1 MTGANAKTFDGP
13 DSRPPGG
20 ADGAGQK
27 HGLTLGE
34 WLNQA
39 VLAHEEA
46 SKTVEP
52 GRSALPDI
60 ESGASGE
67 DWALNA
73 NPETKRMADALERLA
88 SRLENNERR
97 QALVMTGLDRSV
109 LGLAARVEEAE
120 TEGRQNTVKVTG
132 AMEALR
138 RTSDEIA
145 GRVAHAEALA
155 REAATEVLATIQEF
169 TTVQSEIDGRFVSV
183 EEAARRS
190 AETIAAN
197 ALTEARESQAELARR
212 VDEAEAASRA
222 AADSAV
228 AEIRAAQTALAD
240 RLAVA
245 EADARES
252 ALDAVRALRGEQQ
265 ELADRLAVA
274 ETGGKAAAQ
283 DAMRELQAA
292 QAAMHKRLHQIETET
307 RRSTAEA
314 LLEVREAHEELAA
327 RVAAA
332 NADTRTAD
340 AVNDIESAQRRL
352 TDRLESIETIARD
365 SASRAAAEVASGQ
378 QNIEQRLEQI
388 EAATRE
394 AAANLRMG
402 AAAAINQVRAAQLD
416 LEKRVKLV
424 EAGASFGSGVDGDA
438 VRALHHQLE
447 ERLERIE
454 RDPGRG
460 QDRAALHM
468 LDAKITGL
476 AAAVRDSREKTAQEI
491 ETLHK
496 KGGDE
501 FSTRIEKLE
510 ETVESTISRLAER
523 LATAEATANDAIRAL
538 EHAPG
543 AAAETDAFRSMVE
556 ARLDGMASSMTDI
569 RSEIASQIATAS
581 LVGSADGP
589 EVEAALADVNRRV
602 AAAERRQAHTIEA
615 ISIEIR
621 RMSESVDR
629 RLRSLETRNDD
640 SAAVAVREEVERLT
654 QSLEQRLGEIDQRE
668 LASAERV
675 GAELGRLA
683 ERFDDRFD
691 GVERRSA
698 EAIEHVG
705 EQVARMAERF
715 TQRQDVMARELT
727 ERIVESEERQ
737 TSRLADAI
745 SNLNA
750 RLSEAEELS
759 GSSISPV
766 QKAMSSLA
774 ERLQAVED
782 SVPGSTTRRTSF
794 DPARVQDM
802 PIVYALSAEPKVDV
816 EIDPPVI
823 IEHIANE
830 SETTAYT
837 HDLDD
842 NYTLPSFDDAAFDE
856 PAYEEPAE
864 DAPACA
870 EVAAEAPTVTPNEI
884 DDTVDLDAMEPAV
897 MSPDSFDAPLP
908 EATFEEPQ
916 TDVAELVEEVA
927 FPWDDGADAGQT
939 ATEMTPP
946 AVEDLFEAEIV
957 DPVVDPSKTEAKG
970 SYLDN
975 ARRAAQTAQQS
986 GKRGAK
992 SVANPVSGLRGP
1004 NRVIVWSAAGAIAV
1018 ALAGGAYF
1026 WNKRDA
1032 HGPVD
1037 ARPAPDPSHEP
1048 DPAATP
1054 LDPAV
1059 APAVEGALGETLPDA
1074 EFLDADPGS
1083 SASIADA
1090 AAKAK
1095 ADAAAREATKAKER
1109 ISARPVQGP
1118 HAAIETATTR
1128 PISASATTGAISISL
1143 EQAAIR
1149 GDAVAQYELGLTRL
1163 SNGQTPEGVS
1173 LLRRAANQG
1182 LAMAQYRL
1190 AKLFE
1195 RGEGVPVDLAQARQW
1210 TERAAAAGNRKAM
1223 HDLGVYY
1230 ARGEGAPL
1238 DEASAF
1244 RWFRQAAELGVAD
1257 SQFNL
1262 GVLYQQGR
1270 GTIANTPEALYWF
1283 GVAARAGDNDA
1294 RARVAT
1300 LEAQTS
1306 AEQVAQI
1313 RTRVEGFRAKPAS
1326 ARANGE
1332 FGQRVWNSDS
1342 AANAGTRRRS

>member
-13 DSRPPGG
+13 ESRPSDPSAG
-20 ADGAGQK
+20 AAQK
-27 HGLTLGE
+27 HGLTLSE
-34 WLNQA
+34 WLNQS

-46 SKTVEP
+46 SRPVEP
-52 GRSALPDI
+52 GRAALPHI
-60 ESGASGE
+60 EPGIEGGD
-67 DWALNA
+67 DWSLNA
-73 NPETKRMADALERLA
+73 SPETKRMADALERLA
-88 SRLENNERR
+88 SRLENSERR
-97 QALVMTGLDRSV
+97 HALVMTGLDRSV

-120 TEGRQNTVKVTG
+120 TDVRQSTVKVAG

-138 RTSDEIA
+138 RTGDEIA
-145 GRVAHAEALA
+145 ERVAHAEALA

-169 TTVQSEIDGRFVSV
+169 TTVQSEIDGRFTSV

-190 AETIAAN
+190 AETIAAS
-197 ALTEARESQAELARR
+197 ALTEARQSQAELAQR
-212 VDEAEAASRA
+212 VEEAEAASRLA
-222 AADSAV
+222 AETAV

-240 RLAVA
+240 RLALA
-245 EADARES
+245 EVDARES

-265 ELADRLAVA
+265 ELADRLAIA
-274 ETGGKAAAQ
+274 ETGGRAAAQ

-314 LLEVREAHEELAA
+314 LLEVRAAHEELAA
-327 RVAAA
+327 RVAGASS
-332 NADTRTAD
+332 AD
-340 AVNDIESAQRRL
+340 AVSDIESAQRTL

-365 SASRAAAEVASGQ
+365 TASRAAAEVAAGQ
-378 QNIEQRLEQI
+378 QGIEQRLEQI

-438 VRALHHQLE
+438 VRQLHHQLE
-447 ERLERIE
+447 ERLERME

-491 ETLHK
+491 EGLHK
-496 KGGDE
+496 KGGEE
-501 FSTRIEKLE
+501 FFTRVEKLE
-510 ETVESTISRLAER
+510 QTVESTIARLAER

-569 RSEIASQIATAS
+569 RSEIASQIATAG

-629 RLRSLETRNDD
+629 RLRMLETRNDD

-654 QSLEQRLGEIDQRE
+654 QTLEQRLDEIDQRE
-668 LASAERV
+668 LAGAERV

-737 TSRLADAI
+737 TSRLSDAI
-745 SNLNA
+745 SNLNS

-774 ERLQAVED
+774 QRLQAVED
-782 SVPGSTTRRTSF
+782 SVPGARRTSY
-794 DPARVQDM
+794 DPARTHDM
-802 PIVYALSAEPKVDV
+802 PIVYALSAEPQFEV
-816 EIDPPVI
+816 ELDTPV
-823 IEHIANE
+823 HIAHAANE
-830 SETTAYT
+830 SEATAYA
-837 HDLDD
+837 HNLAD
-842 NYTLPSFDDAAFDE
+842 NYEMPSFDDAAPE
-856 PAYEEPAE
+856 M
-864 DAPACA
+864 
-870 EVAAEAPTVTPNEI
+870 PTVSPNEI
-884 DDTVDLDAMEPAV
+884 DDTVDIDAVLPATMSLDT
-897 MSPDSFDAPLP
+897 FDELLP
-908 EATFEEPQ
+908 EARAPETHAAETAQ
-916 TDVAELVEEVA
+916 DVTTLVEEVA
-927 FPWDDGADAGQT
+927 FPWDAGET
-939 ATEMTPP
+939 VAEMTPP

-957 DPVVDPSKTEAKG
+957 DPVFEAAPAEAKG
-970 SYLDN
+970 NYLDA
-975 ARRAAQTAQQS
+975 ARRAAQTAQQAN
-986 GKRGAK
+986 KRGGAK
-992 SVANPVSGLRGP
+992 ANAGPVTGLRGP

-1032 HGPVD
+1032 QGPVD
-1037 ARPAPDPSHEP
+1037 TRPAPDPS
-1048 DPAATP
+1048 ATP
-1054 LDPAV
+1054 LDPV
-1059 APAVEGALGETLPDA
+1059 VTPAIEGALGETP
-1074 EFLDADPGS
+1074 LDGVAPGLDP
-1083 SASIADA
+1083 ANANDSIADA

-1095 ADAAAREATKAKER
+1095 SDAEARAASKAKDR
-1109 ISARPVQGP
+1109 ISARPMQGP
-1118 HAAIETATTR
+1118 QAANEVAGAR
-1128 PISASATTGAISISL
+1128 QISASATTGAISISL

-1270 GTIANTPEALYWF
+1270 GTVANTPEALYWF
-1283 GVAARAGDNDA
+1283 SIAARAGDNDA

-1300 LEAQTS
+1300 LEAQAP
-1306 AEQVAQI
+1306 AEQVAQV
-1313 RTRVEGFRAKPAS
+1313 RTRVEAFRAKPAS

-1342 AANAGTRRRS
+1342 AGASQPRRTRS

>member
-1 MTGANAKTFDGP
+1 MTGASAKTFDGP
-13 DSRPPGG
+13 ESRKPDAAAG
-20 ADGAGQK
+20 ASQK

-34 WLNQA
+34 WLNQS

-46 SKTVEP
+46 SKPMEP
-52 GRSALPDI
+52 GRSALPHI
-60 ESGASGE
+60 EPGAEGGD

-73 NPETKRMADALERLA
+73 SPETKRMAEALERLA

-120 TEGRQNTVKVTG
+120 TDVRQSTVKVAG

-138 RTSDEIA
+138 RTSDEIE

-169 TTVQSEIDGRFVSV
+169 TTVQSEIDGRFTSV

-190 AETIAAN
+190 AETIAAS
-197 ALTEARESQAELARR
+197 ALTEARQSQAELAKR
-212 VDEAEAASRA
+212 VEEAEAASRA
-222 AADSAV
+222 AAESAV
-228 AEIRAAQTALAD
+228 AEIRAAQTALAE
-240 RLAVA
+240 RLAAA
-245 EADARES
+245 EVDARES
-252 ALDAVRALRGEQQ
+252 ALEAVRALRGEQQ
-265 ELADRLAVA
+265 ELADRLAAA
-274 ETGGKAAAQ
+274 ETGGRAAAQ

-307 RRSTAEA
+307 RRTTAEA
-314 LLEVREAHEELAA
+314 LLEVRAAHEELAA
-327 RVAAA
+327 RVASAS
-332 NADTRTAD
+332 TVD
-340 AVNDIESAQRRL
+340 AVSDIESAQRTL
-352 TDRLESIETIARD
+352 AERLESIETIARD
-365 SASRAAAEVASGQ
+365 TAARAAAEVTAGQ
-378 QNIEQRLEQI
+378 QGIEQRLEQI

-424 EAGASFGSGVDGDA
+424 EAGASFGTGADGDA
-438 VRALHHQLE
+438 VRQLHHQLE

-476 AAAVRDSREKTAQEI
+476 AAAVRDSREKTAQEL
-491 ETLHK
+491 ESLHK
-496 KGGDE
+496 KGGEE
-501 FSTRIEKLE
+501 FLTRVEKLE
-510 ETVESTISRLAER
+510 QTVESTIARLAER

-543 AAAETDAFRSMVE
+543 ASAETDAFRSMVE

-569 RSEIASQIATAS
+569 RSEIASQIATAG

-629 RLRSLETRNDD
+629 RLRALETRNDD
-640 SAAVAVREEVERLT
+640 SAAVAVREEVERLSI
-654 QSLEQRLGEIDQRE
+654 SLEQRLGEIDQRE
-668 LASAERV
+668 IASAERV

-715 TQRQDVMARELT
+715 TQRQDTMARELT

-737 TSRLADAI
+737 TSRLSDAI
-745 SNLNA
+745 STLNA

-782 SVPGSTTRRTSF
+782 SVPGVKRASY
-794 DPARVQDM
+794 DPARTQGM
-802 PIVYALSAEPKVDV
+802 PIVYALSAEPQVDV
-816 EIDPPVI
+816 EIDPPV
-823 IEHIANE
+823 HIAHAANE
-830 SETTAYT
+830 SEVTGYT
-837 HDLDD
+837 HDLADS
-842 NYTLPSFDDAAFDE
+842 YEMSSFDDA
-856 PAYEEPAE
+856 
-864 DAPACA
+864 
-870 EVAAEAPTVTPNEI
+870 PTATPNEI
-884 DDTVDLDAMEPAV
+884 DDTVDLDAMQPATL
-897 MSPDSFDAPLP
+897 SPDAFDAPLLEHAGEETLD
-908 EATFEEPQ
+908 EAS
-916 TDVAELVEEVA
+916 DLVEEVV
-927 FPWDDGADAGQT
+927 FPWDASDST
-939 ATEMTPP
+939 PEMSPP
-946 AVEDLFEAEIV
+946 AVEDLFEADIV
-957 DPVVDPSKTEAKG
+957 DPVVEPSKPDSKE
-970 SYLDN
+970 SYLN
-975 ARRAAQTAQQS
+975 AARRAAQTAQQTS
-986 GKRGAK
+986 KRGGK
-992 SVANPVSGLRGP
+992 TNVTPVAGLRGP

-1032 HGPVD
+1032 QGPVD
-1037 ARPAPDPSHEP
+1037 ARPAPDPVP
-1048 DPAATP
+1048 GATP

-1059 APAVEGALGETLPDA
+1059 APAIEGALGETPVDSVA
-1074 EFLDADPGS
+1074 PELDPANAD
-1083 SASIADA
+1083 ASIADA

-1095 ADAAAREATKAKER
+1095 SDAEARAASKAKDR

-1118 HAAIETATTR
+1118 QAANEVAGAR
-1128 PISASATTGAISISL
+1128 QISASATTGAISISL

-1149 GDAVAQYELGLTRL
+1149 GDAVAQYELGLQRL

-1270 GTIANTPEALYWF
+1270 GTVANTSEALYWF
-1283 GVAARAGDNDA
+1283 SIAARAGDNDA

-1300 LEAQTS
+1300 LEAQAP
-1306 AEQVAQI
+1306 AEMVAQV
-1313 RTRVEGFRAKPAS
+1313 RTRVDAFRAKPAS

-1342 AANAGTRRRS
+1342 ANARTPRRS

>member
-13 DSRPPGG
+13 ESRSADS
-20 ADGAGQK
+20 ASEAGQGSEASQGFEAGQRK
-27 HGLTLGE
+27 GPSQGRQHGLTLSE

-46 SKTVEP
+46 SKPVEP
-52 GRSALPDI
+52 GRAGLPHI
-60 ESGASGE
+60 EPRADAGE

-73 NPETKRMADALERLA
+73 SPETKRMADALARLA

-120 TEGRQNTVKVTG
+120 TDVRQSTVKVAG

-138 RTSDEIA
+138 RTSNEIE

-169 TTVQSEIDGRFVSV
+169 TTVQSEIDGRFTSI

-190 AETIAAN
+190 AETIAAS
-197 ALTEARESQAELARR
+197 ALTEARQSQAELAKR
-212 VDEAEAASRA
+212 VEEAEAASRTA
-222 AADSAV
+222 AETAV
-228 AEIRAAQTALAD
+228 AEIRAAQTALAE
-240 RLAVA
+240 RLAAA
-245 EADARES
+245 EVDARES
-252 ALDAVRALRGEQQ
+252 ALDAVRALRGEQH
-265 ELADRLAVA
+265 ELADRLAIA
-274 ETGGKAAAQ
+274 ETGGRAAAQ
-283 DAMRELQAA
+283 EAMRELQAA
-292 QAAMHKRLHQIETET
+292 QAAMHNRLYQIETET
-307 RRSTAEA
+307 RRATAEA
-314 LLEVREAHEELAA
+314 LLEVRAAHEELAA
-327 RVAAA
+327 RVAS
-332 NADTRTAD
+332 TSTVD
-340 AVNDIESAQRRL
+340 AVSDIESAQRTL
-352 TDRLESIETIARD
+352 AERLESIETIARD
-365 SASRAAAEVASGQ
+365 TAARAAAEVTAGQ
-378 QNIEQRLEQI
+378 QGVEQRLEQI

-424 EAGASFGSGVDGDA
+424 EAGATFGSGADGDA
-438 VRALHHQLE
+438 VRQLHRQLE

-476 AAAVRDSREKTAQEI
+476 AAAVRDSREKTALEL
-491 ETLHK
+491 EGLHK
-496 KGGDE
+496 KGGEE
-501 FSTRIEKLE
+501 FLTRVEKLE
-510 ETVESTISRLAER
+510 QAVESTIARLAER

-569 RSEIASQIATAS
+569 RSEIASQIATAG

-621 RMSESVDR
+621 RMSDSVDR
-629 RLRSLETRNDD
+629 RLRALETRNDD
-640 SAAVAVREEVERLT
+640 SAAVAVREEVERLSI
-654 QSLEQRLGEIDQRE
+654 SLEQRLGEIDQRE
-668 LASAERV
+668 IASAERV

-715 TQRQDVMARELT
+715 TQRQDTIARELT

-737 TSRLADAI
+737 TSRLSDAI

-766 QKAMSSLA
+766 QKAMTSLA
-774 ERLQAVED
+774 QRLQAVED
-782 SVPGSTTRRTSF
+782 SVPGAKRTRYDSSRSH
-794 DPARVQDM
+794 DM
-802 PIVYALSAEPKVDV
+802 PVVYALSSEPEV
-816 EIDPPVI
+816 EVKIDPPAHT
-823 IEHIANE
+823 ERAANE
-830 SETTAYT
+830 SVSSDHPQDLEHNYVRPTFKDPTAV
-837 HDLDD
+837 
-842 NYTLPSFDDAAFDE
+842 
-856 PAYEEPAE
+856 
-864 DAPACA
+864 
-870 EVAAEAPTVTPNEI
+870 VAAPKAPTVAPNQIE
-884 DDTVDLDAMEPAV
+884 DTVDLDAMKPATL
-897 MSPDSFDAPLP
+897 SPDAFDAPLHND
-908 EATFEEPQ
+908 AFE
-916 TDVAELVEEVA
+916 DAHDDASSLVEEAV
-927 FPWDDGADAGQT
+927 FPWDAPAP
-939 ATEMTPP
+939 APEMAPP
-946 AVEDLFEAEIV
+946 AVEDLFEPEIV
-957 DPVVDPSKTEAKG
+957 NPAINGSQPEATG
-970 SYLDN
+970 NYLDA
-975 ARRAAQTAQQS
+975 ARRAAQGAQQA
-986 GKRGAK
+986 KRGGAK
-992 SVANPVSGLRGP
+992 RSDGPVTGLRGP

-1026 WNKRDA
+1026 WNKREA
-1032 HGPVD
+1032 QGPAD
-1037 ARPAPDPSHEP
+1037 ARPAPAP
-1048 DPAATP
+1048 DPAAPP
-1054 LDPAV
+1054 LDPA
-1059 APAVEGALGETLPDA
+1059 APSAIEGSLGDVP
-1074 EFLDADPGS
+1074 LDAAAGDRDVGTAS
-1083 SASIADA
+1083 SSIADA

-1095 ADAAAREATKAKER
+1095 AEALAKEAAKTKDR
-1109 ISARPVQGP
+1109 ISARPEQGP
-1118 HAAIETATTR
+1118 QAASEIAGTR
-1128 PISASATTGAISISL
+1128 QISASATTGAISISL

-1149 GDAVAQYELGLTRL
+1149 GDAVAQYELALSRL

-1244 RWFRQAAELGVAD
+1244 RWFGQAAELGVAD

-1270 GTIANTPEALYWF
+1270 GTVANNSEALYWF
-1283 GVAARAGDNDA
+1283 SIAARAGDNDA

-1306 AEQVAQI
+1306 AEIVAQV
-1313 RTRVEGFRAKPAS
+1313 RSRVETFRAKPAS

-1342 AANAGTRRRS
+1342 ANVSQPRRTRS